1 MPRRLVLLRHGQTS
15 WNAGL
20 RIQGQLDAP
29 LNDTGRLQ
37 AKAVAPVIASLGPA
51 TLWSSDLSRARD
63 TAQAVADET
72 GLSPSY
78 DARLREFHLGEREGM
93 THAEY
98 REQDPAGFA
107 RFKTGDWSHV
117 VGAESAAAVAARY
130 VAALRDLAALLG
142 AGETGVVVSHGAAT
156 RTGIVAF
163 LGWPMELAGELR
175 GMENCGYAV
184 LEERGVGGWRLAAYN
199 RTA

>member
-15 WNAGL
+15 WNAAK
-20 RIQGQLDAP
+20 RIQGHLDAP

-37 AKAVAPVIASLGPA
+37 AKAVAPVVAGFGPA
-51 TLWSSDLSRARD
+51 AIWSSDLSRARD

-72 GLSPSY
+72 GLVPSY
-78 DARLREFHLGEREGM
+78 DARLREFHLGEREGL

-98 REQDPAGFA
+98 AAVDPEGFA

-117 VGAESAAAVAARY
+117 VGAESAEAVAERFVAALHDAVAA
-130 VAALRDLAALLG
+130 LG
-142 AGETGVVVSHGAAT
+142 TDGTGVVVSHGAAT
-156 RTGIVAF
+156 RTGIVTF
-163 LGWPMELAGELR
+163 LGWPLELGGELR

-184 LEERGVGGWRLAAYN
+184 LEERSVGGWRLAAYN
-199 RTA
+199 LTA